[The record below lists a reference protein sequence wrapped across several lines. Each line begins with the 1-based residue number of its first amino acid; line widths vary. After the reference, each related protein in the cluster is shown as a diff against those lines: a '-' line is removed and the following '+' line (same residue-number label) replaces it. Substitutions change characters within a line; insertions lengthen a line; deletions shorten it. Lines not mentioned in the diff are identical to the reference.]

1 MNETTDNTEESV
13 ILSYNNLKWNDADHT
28 SFDVMI
34 EHRELGWL
42 PYTCSA
48 IDTGCG
54 KVIWE
59 DRANLSIAEY
69 TAPVRVL
76 ADVIADKL
84 NTVSHIANKFEQS
97 ECPNVFITSS
107 VNGLVI
113 NADRRSQQNLQGL
126 IAIGNE
132 NILFKCYDNTF
143 TTVSKANLETML
155 LECYI
160 NGTTLYQQK
169 FAMQTAISAL
179 TTVEEVD
186 NYQVVF
192 DMMNFYNQ

>member
-48 IDTGCG
+48 IDDGAG

-59 DRANLSIAEY
+59 DRDNLNIAEY
-69 TAPVRVL
+69 VAPVRVL
-76 ADVIADKL
+76 ADVIANKL
-84 NTVSHIANKFEQS
+84 NTLSSIAGKFEQS
-97 ECPNVFITSS
+97 ECCDVFITSS

-132 NILFKCYDNTF
+132 NTSFKCYDNTF
-143 TTVSKANLETML
+143 ATVSKANLETML

-160 NGTTLYQQK
+160 NGTALYQQK
-169 FAMQTAISAL
+169 FAMQAAISVL

-192 DMMNFYNQ
+192 NMMNFYNQ